1 MLPEQVV
8 VLKRFMNRCKHHMN
22 DVPEDEYS
30 VDVDM
35 APFESFQLDIQQN
48 LINPTANLLD
58 MVHAPEYLPSKH
70 MLTRSI
76 YRSTNA

>member
-1 MLPEQVV
+1 M

-58 MVHAPEYLPSKH
+58 MVRAPEHLPSKH

>member
-1 MLPEQVV
+1 M

-22 DVPEDEYS
+22 DVPEDEYN

-58 MVHAPEYLPSKH
+58 MVHAPEHLPSKH